1 MHLSIILNLKISKG
15 KYSFKV
21 FSAYT
26 MNTISCKEHNS
37 KKSYFVKCWKEQL
50 KFYSFCIC

>member
-26 MNTISCKEHNS
+26 MNIIYCKEHNS
-37 KKSYFVKCWKEQL
+37 KI
-50 KFYSFCIC
+50 FCKVLEGAIKVL